1 MKDGTRSVKHKAS
14 LGRRIL
20 SATLAMVMCFSMMQV
35 GAFAEVTPAQT
46 QAEKQILGG
55 TDPEYYTWNG
65 EKYILDQEEKTNPE
79 VSNNKNL
86 EKVKISKKITATG
99 EENVFDIHLKV
110 ETKEAIAESTVAPDA
125 AVVLVIDASIS
136 MNYCPGCGQV
146 MTKQQP
152 HRNGQQTC
160 AGGTLPL
167 DAAQVAA
174 YNFVR
179 NYVGYQKQA
188 NGTET
193 YTAPNAARYLSIVAY
208 AKTNKNDNG
217 AAHVVMDWIDLN
229 DVTQAAVD
237 AKLVDVKDRID
248 NVANGFSSDK
258 GRYGTNSD
266 AGLKLGQQ
274 MLTTSGTDAKGT
286 EIADVGNKFLLFL
299 TDGEPNANAGDIK
312 DNSYSFPTGYT
323 KKNDLNYDN
332 PAKRANYIRTKLGA
346 EFYSI
351 CFGAGDGVFNWMSQ
365 YSDKCV
371 KANNSSELNVAFDEM
386 IIRMQMAVDAW
397 KVTDPMGQHISFV
410 GVKNEKDHG
419 ANAISFSGNT
429 LSWNLRND
437 LASDAT
443 VIKDSNGNP
452 VSVDNYQAGMA
463 CTITYTL
470 DYTVKLD
477 VNSIINAAGSDD
489 NAVQAA
495 LNEYYLTNGET
506 KLVYYLTENKS
517 ENNNTVSYYVDNN
530 GQKIASDANPLL
542 TMHFKVPAVK
552 GYAAKLGFTKVG
564 SDDKLLKNA
573 QFTLVNN
580 AGTWSDAATSGADDV
595 DGQVTGQVTF
605 KKWIPSGDA
614 YVLTETTAPSG
625 YRVID
630 PVGFTLSYGEGLPA
644 FNGNTV
650 EDKLLVD
657 YDDVTIT
664 KTWYSPDGQTPDSIT
679 VTLKQN
685 GTAMPEYTDFI
696 INKSD
701 CTVSNNGIW
710 SYTFKDLIVLDE
722 EGNTYTYTVEENVP
736 EGYRVEGQDSLN
748 LINIAT
754 GKVNVIVTKEWL
766 LPDTMNATTA
776 LVDVILK
783 ANGKEVKRL
792 ENVHDGETVSFMN
805 LDQYDENG
813 QTILYTVDEECDT
826 AYQQVAIDK
835 TAEAGPTTMY
845 TIVNTVTDETDVTVS
860 GTKIWKDGDD
870 ADGRP
875 ESITVALY
883 ADGNKI
889 DTADVTAADNWQ
901 YSFTGLQRY
910 IFTREGERIT
920 DVHEIVYTVEEVS
933 EFDEYVSSVVGS
945 DIINTRVDKVDFTV
959 TKEWAADLSGA
970 KHGSVTV
977 ILYANGIPVAESE
990 AFEGSY
996 TFEDLDKYDADGVEI
1011 EYYVIEVP
1019 VDGYTASY
1027 SDVIGDNNDNYTQTI
1042 TNTRDDA
1049 DDTLTITVT
1058 KVWQQPGDA
1067 ETLTATFELYK
1078 GEEATGKTV
1087 QITGNGVGYFE
1098 NLPRYEE
1105 VVISDIPTTDET
1117 AAAETV
1123 IADPVTELVEIDY
1136 NVREVNI
1143 PANYKNTVAEELTAD
1158 SAGNFTCNF
1167 VNTITGTTN
1176 IFVEKSWMKPSN
1188 ITAPEITVAV
1198 QKYDLDSG
1206 EWVALNDVI
1215 VIKSGETNGSVKN
1228 LPAYDA
1234 DGRRISYRITELSV
1248 PGYSSAVNGGYNGQ
1262 TGNYEY
1268 SIVNSINPSNSE
1280 ITVMKQWL
1288 DGSRSAA
1295 ERPSV
1300 TLQLLRDGEAYDTV
1314 EFWYDSTA
1322 EKVMATTK
1330 YDTVDA
1336 IVSEDGNTYSVKLS
1350 VPNYSADLT
1359 MKHIYS
1365 LTEQDVPTGYT
1376 GVVNGYT
1383 ATNTRIGT
1391 LDIDVTKYWT
1401 DPGDVDRPDIKLT
1414 LTGKVGDA
1422 EVKTYEIN
1430 VSDDNGNVT
1439 ATMNGDNLT
1448 VNANGN
1454 TWTITADGL
1463 KQYHNGEE
1471 IIYTLSED
1479 AVNGYTSET
1488 VEGQPFAINN
1498 VIVDPENVTV
1508 SAEKKW
1514 ANMEIEGV
1522 YQPTLP
1528 DSITVALFRDGVK
1541 VEGTE
1546 QTVTK
1551 ENDYAIQS
1559 YDNLEMYAPN
1569 GSRYSYQIME
1579 LNADGGKVINDGIIS
1594 FGENNDYTV
1603 TYGADGTITNTF
1615 VVPVKYMWIVKTNYV
1630 HKNYDGTIL
1639 LDWGTQTE
1647 IFTEEESKTIT
1658 VDPADYAVCP
1668 QDNLTYQLD
1677 TSKTNVTSVELE
1689 EENQLY
1695 ELVLNY
1701 ILVEEAPY
1709 VPPYIPPYIPPVD
1722 PPVDPP
1728 QEPPVTPP
1736 EEPVITPEEPDVP
1749 AGDQEIDDPLHN
1761 LNDGD
1766 IPMEGLEKEDP
1777 NVPKTADESNVN
1789 TWILIA
1795 LLSGMALAVSVL
1807 TERRQFKHKA

>member
-35 GAFAEVTPAQT
+35 VAFAEVTTEQT

-55 TDPEYYTWNG
+55 TEPQYYTW
-65 EKYILDQEEKTNPE
+65 
-79 VSNNKNL
+79 
-86 EKVKISKKITATG
+86 
-99 EENVFDIHLKV
+99 
-110 ETKEAIAESTVAPDA
+110 DA
-125 AVVLVIDASIS
+125 
-136 MNYCPGCGQV
+136 
-146 MTKQQP
+146 
-152 HRNGQQTC
+152 
-160 AGGTLPL
+160 
-167 DAAQVAA
+167 
-174 YNFVR
+174 
-179 NYVGYQKQA
+179 
-188 NGTET
+188 
-193 YTAPNAARYLSIVAY
+193 
-208 AKTNKNDNG
+208 
-217 AAHVVMDWIDLN
+217 
-229 DVTQAAVD
+229 D
-237 AKLVDVKDRID
+237 AKKFSGTASTGAE
-248 NVANGFSSDK
+248 VANGQHEDVVISKSIAPTGVENEFEITLDVQTNQSIEENITYPNVAVTLVLDVSTSMSDADMEAMK
-258 GRYGTNSD
+258 NALTANGAFLDKLAANANGAKRMVSVVAFCKNATLKSGWVDITDADNLKDVKSVVKALGKDGGTNTYG
-266 AGLKLGQQ
+266 GLLI
-274 MLTTSGTDAKGT
+274 AKNLL
-286 EIADVGNKFLLFL
+286 AQDVVSPEEFAYRYVVLM
-299 TDGEPNANAGDIK
+299 TDGVPNTIVTKPNVTIGNYNGTYYNYDQPIDLWKSEDKYLGKFDWWTHADFKATAEGKSSYGDPYIYSAYRAQKIAEEIRVLSNTELYAIGYGNSLNDWIYQADYTKWRDTLEKGEAWLAQKVAGQSDHYFKADMNGLSTVFQSIVNEITVQANA
-312 DNSYSFPTGYT
+312 
-323 KKNDLNYDN
+323 
-332 PAKRANYIRTKLGA
+332 
-346 EFYSI
+346 
-351 CFGAGDGVFNWMSQ
+351 WM
-365 YSDKCV
+365 
-371 KANNSSELNVAFDEM
+371 
-386 IIRMQMAVDAW
+386 
-397 KVTDPMGQHISFV
+397 VTDPMGEHIILDTDSLEGIA
-410 GVKNEKDHG
+410 GVHVNG
-419 ANAISFSGNT
+419 SV
-429 LSWNLRND
+429 LQWNLRQ
-437 LASDAT
+437 AT
-443 VIKDSNGNP
+443 KGDDGH
-452 VSVDNYQAGMA
+452 
-463 CTITYTL
+463 YTMK
-470 DYTVKLD
+470 YKVKLN
-477 VNSIINAAGSDD
+477 VPGIIDANKNAGDA
-489 NAVQAA
+489 AVEDA
-495 LNEYYLTNGET
+495 LKKYYLTNGET
-506 KLVYYLTENKS
+506 SLTYYIQDENGNYLNDAHGKLNASELEN
-517 ENNNTVSYYVDNN
+517 
-530 GQKIASDANPLL
+530 ALM

-552 GYAAKLGFTKVG
+552 GYAKKLAFTKVG

-573 QFTLVNN
+573 QFTLANN
-580 AGTWSDAATSGADDV
+580 AGTWRDAATSGEDDV

-605 KKWIPSGDA
+605 KKWILSGDS
-614 YVLTETTAPSG
+614 YVLNETHAPDG
-625 YRVID
+625 YNKID
-630 PVGFTLSYGEGLPA
+630 PVNFTLSYGEGLPD
-644 FNGNTV
+644 FNGGQV
-650 EDKLLVD
+650 VDKLKTA
-657 YDDVTIT
+657 YTDVTIT
-664 KTWYSPDGQTPDSIT
+664 KTWYSPDGQTPDSIS

-685 GTAMPEYTDFI
+685 GTAMPEYTDFV

-701 CTVSNNGIW
+701 CTVSDNGIW
-710 SYTFKDLIVLDE
+710 SYTFENMIALDE

-736 EGYRVEGQDSLN
+736 EGYRVEGQDTLN

-776 LVDVILK
+776 LVDVILY
-783 ANGKEVKRL
+783 ANGEEVERR
-792 ENVHDGETVSFMN
+792 EVHDGETVSFMN
-805 LDQYDENG
+805 LDQYDKNG
-813 QTILYTVDEECDT
+813 KTIVYTVGEDAESDT

-875 ESITVALY
+875 ESITVELY
-883 ADGNKI
+883 ADGKKI

-901 YSFTGLQRY
+901 YSFTGRQRY
-910 IFTREGERIT
+910 NFTREGERII

-933 EFDEYVSSVVGS
+933 EFDGYVSSVVGS
-945 DIINTRVDKVDFTV
+945 DVINTRVGTVDFTV

-970 KHGSVTV
+970 EHGPVSV
-977 ILYANGIPVAESE
+977 ILYANGKPVAEAE
-990 AFEGSY
+990 PFVDSY
-996 TFEDLDKYDADGVEI
+996 TFTGLDKYDADGVEI

-1027 SDVIGDNNDNYTQTI
+1027 SDVTCDNDGNYTQNI

-1078 GEEATGKTV
+1078 GEEATGKTLN
-1087 QITGNGVGYFE
+1087 ITGNGVGYFE

-1105 VVISDIPTTDET
+1105 VTREATEDSEAVT
-1117 AAAETV
+1117 A
-1123 IADPVTELVEIDY
+1123 LFEIDY

-1143 PANYKNTVAEELTAD
+1143 PANYTNTVAEELTPD

-1167 VNTITGTTN
+1167 VNTITGTTD
-1176 IFVEKSWMKPSN
+1176 IFVEKSWVKPSN
-1188 ITAPEITVAV
+1188 VTAPEITVAI

-1206 EWVALNDVI
+1206 EWVTLNDTI
-1215 VIKSGETNGSVKN
+1215 VIKSGETNGYVKE
-1228 LPAYDA
+1228 LPAYDSY
-1234 DGRRISYRITELSV
+1234 GRRISYRITELSV

-1280 ITVMKQWL
+1280 ITVSKQWI

-1330 YDTVDA
+1330 YDTMDA
-1336 IVSEDGNTYSVKLS
+1336 LVSEDGNTYSVKLT
-1350 VPNYSADLT
+1350 VPNYSSDLT
-1359 MKHIYS
+1359 MKHVYR

-1376 GVVNGYT
+1376 SVVNEYT

-1454 TWTITADGL
+1454 TWTITAAGL

-1522 YQPTLP
+1522 YRPTLP

-1546 QTVTK
+1546 RTVTK
-1551 ENDYAIQS
+1551 ENEYAIQS
-1559 YDNLEMYAPN
+1559 YDNLEMYSPN

-1579 LNADGGKVINDGIIS
+1579 LNADGSKVVNDGIIS
-1594 FGENNDYTV
+1594 FGENNEYRV
-1603 TYGADGTITNTF
+1603 TYAEDGTITNTY
-1615 VVPVKYMWIVKTNYV
+1615 VVPAKYMWIVETKYV
-1630 HKNYDGTIL
+1630 HKNYDGTML
-1639 LDWGTQTE
+1639 LECDTQTE
-1647 IFTEEESKTIT
+1647 IFTEAEAKTIT
-1658 VDPADYAVCP
+1658 VNPADYAVCP

-1677 TSKTNVTSVELE
+1677 TSQENITSVELVN
-1689 EENQLY
+1689 ENQLY
-1695 ELVLNY
+1695 KLVLNY

-1709 VPPYIPPYIPPVD
+1709 VPPYIPPVD

-1749 AGDQEIDDPLHN
+1749 AGDKEIDDPLHN

-1766 IPMEGLEKEDP
+1766 IPMEGLEIEDP

-1789 TWILIA
+1789 TWMLIA

>member
-46 QAEKQILGG
+46 QAEKQILGE
-55 TDPEYYTWNG
+55 TVPQYYTWNG
-65 EKYILDQEEKTNPE
+65 EKYIMEEEEKTNPE
-79 VSNNKNL
+79 VSNNKDL
-86 EKVKISKKITATG
+86 EKVKISKEIKATG
-99 EENVFDIHLKV
+99 EENEFDIHLKV
-110 ETKEAIAESTVAPDA
+110 ETTEAIAESTVAPDA

-136 MNYCPGCGQV
+136 MDYCPTCGQV
-146 MTKQQP
+146 VTVQP
-152 HRNGQQTC
+152 HCKNNNCAKAASDSVHGTGSRKHQYNEC

-167 DAAQVAA
+167 DAAQEAA

-179 NYVGYQKQA
+179 NYVGYQTQA

-208 AKTNKNDNG
+208 AKEDKKNRGEG

-229 DVTQAAVD
+229 DGDVD
-237 AKLVDVKDRID
+237 ANLLDVKDKID
-248 NVANGFSSDK
+248 KVVDGFDSSVMG

-274 MLTTSGTDAKGT
+274 MLTISEENTNGDGY
-286 EIADVGNKFLLFL
+286 EIKDVGNKFLLFL
-299 TDGEPNANAGDIK
+299 TDGEPNENTT
-312 DNSYSFPTGYT
+312 DNIDSYGYPDGYQARTGSNNKYY
-323 KKNDLNYDN
+323 NN
-332 PAKRANYIRTKLGA
+332 PARRANYIRSKLGA

-351 CFGAGDGVFNWMSQ
+351 CFGAGQDVFNWMRQ

-371 KANNSSELNVAFDEM
+371 NADNSDQLNLAFDEM

-397 KVTDPMGQHISFV
+397 KVTDPMGQYIKLME
-410 GVKNEKDHG
+410 VKDLPDSRKTAVSTN
-419 ANAISFSGNT
+419 GNV

-437 LASDAT
+437 LLSSTTTITKPNGDA
-443 VIKDSNGNP
+443 
-452 VSVDNYQAGMA
+452 VDNYQEGMD
-463 CTITYTL
+463 CKITYNL

-477 VNSIINAAGSDD
+477 VNAIIEDALKAGGDTD
-489 NAVQAA
+489 KAVQDA
-495 LNEYYLTNGET
+495 LEQYYLTNGET
-506 KLVYYLTENKS
+506 KLVYYLTQTEDGK
-517 ENNNTVSYYVDNN
+517 VSYLN
-530 GQKIASDANPLL
+530 DAGKVVTEDEALL

-552 GYAAKLGFTKVG
+552 GYAAKLGFTKVDTDG
-564 SDDKLLKNA
+564 NPLQGA
-573 QFTLVNN
+573 QFTLENN
-580 AGTWSDAATSGADDV
+580 AKTWSDAATSGENDV
-595 DGQVTGQVTF
+595 AGQETGQVTF
-605 KKWIPSGDA
+605 DKWIPSADS

-644 FNGNTV
+644 FNAGTV

-657 YDDVTIT
+657 YTDVTIT
-664 KTWYSPDGQTPDSIT
+664 KTWRSPGGQTPDFIT

-685 GTAMPEYTDFI
+685 GTAMPGYTDFV

-701 CTVSNNGIW
+701 CTVNSETGIW
-710 SYTFKDLIVLDE
+710 SYTFENMIALDE

-736 EGYRVEGQDSLN
+736 EGYKVEGQDTLN
-748 LINIAT
+748 LINTAT

-766 LPDTMNATTA
+766 LPDTMNTTTA

-813 QTILYTVDEECDT
+813 QTILYTVGEECDT

-860 GTKIWKDGDD
+860 GNKIWKDGDD

-875 ESITVALY
+875 ESITVELY
-883 ADGNKI
+883 ADGKMI
-889 DTADVTAADNWQ
+889 KTADVTAANNWQ

-910 IFTREGERIT
+910 NFTREGERII

-933 EFDEYVSSVVGS
+933 EFDGYASSVVGS
-945 DIINTRVDKVDFTV
+945 DVINTRVGTVDFTA

-970 KHGSVTV
+970 QHGPVSV

-1027 SDVIGDNNDNYTQTI
+1027 SDVTCDNYGNCTQNI

-1123 IADPVTELVEIDY
+1123 IAEPVTALVEIDY

-1143 PANYKNTVAEELTAD
+1143 PANYTNTVAEELTAD

-1176 IFVEKSWMKPSN
+1176 IFVEKSWVKPSN
-1188 ITAPEITVAV
+1188 ITVPEITVAV

-1206 EWVALNDVI
+1206 EWIALNDAI

-1248 PGYSSAVNGGYNGQ
+1248 PGYSAAVNGGYNGQ

-1295 ERPSV
+1295 ERPSD
-1300 TLQLLRDGEAYDTV
+1300 TLQLL
-1314 EFWYDSTA
+1314 
-1322 EKVMATTK
+1322 
-1330 YDTVDA
+1330 
-1336 IVSEDGNTYSVKLS
+1336 
-1350 VPNYSADLT
+1350 
-1359 MKHIYS
+1359 
-1365 LTEQDVPTGYT
+1365 
-1376 GVVNGYT
+1376 
-1383 ATNTRIGT
+1383 
-1391 LDIDVTKYWT
+1391 
-1401 DPGDVDRPDIKLT
+1401 
-1414 LTGKVGDA
+1414 
-1422 EVKTYEIN
+1422 
-1430 VSDDNGNVT
+1430 
-1439 ATMNGDNLT
+1439 
-1448 VNANGN
+1448 
-1454 TWTITADGL
+1454 
-1463 KQYHNGEE
+1463 
-1471 IIYTLSED
+1471 
-1479 AVNGYTSET
+1479 
-1488 VEGQPFAINN
+1488 
-1498 VIVDPENVTV
+1498 
-1508 SAEKKW
+1508 
-1514 ANMEIEGV
+1514 
-1522 YQPTLP
+1522 
-1528 DSITVALFRDGVK
+1528 
-1541 VEGTE
+1541 
-1546 QTVTK
+1546 
-1551 ENDYAIQS
+1551 
-1559 YDNLEMYAPN
+1559 
-1569 GSRYSYQIME
+1569 
-1579 LNADGGKVINDGIIS
+1579 
-1594 FGENNDYTV
+1594 
-1603 TYGADGTITNTF
+1603 
-1615 VVPVKYMWIVKTNYV
+1615 
-1630 HKNYDGTIL
+1630 
-1639 LDWGTQTE
+1639 
-1647 IFTEEESKTIT
+1647 
-1658 VDPADYAVCP
+1658 
-1668 QDNLTYQLD
+1668 
-1677 TSKTNVTSVELE
+1677 
-1689 EENQLY
+1689 
-1695 ELVLNY
+1695 
-1701 ILVEEAPY
+1701 
-1709 VPPYIPPYIPPVD
+1709 
-1722 PPVDPP
+1722 
-1728 QEPPVTPP
+1728 
-1736 EEPVITPEEPDVP
+1736 
-1749 AGDQEIDDPLHN
+1749 
-1761 LNDGD
+1761 
-1766 IPMEGLEKEDP
+1766 
-1777 NVPKTADESNVN
+1777 
-1789 TWILIA
+1789 
-1795 LLSGMALAVSVL
+1795 
-1807 TERRQFKHKA
+1807 